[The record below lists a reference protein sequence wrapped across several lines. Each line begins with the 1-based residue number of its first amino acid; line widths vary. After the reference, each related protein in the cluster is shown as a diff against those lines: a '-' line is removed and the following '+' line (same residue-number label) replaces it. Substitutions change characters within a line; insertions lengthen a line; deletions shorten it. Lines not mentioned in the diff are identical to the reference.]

1 MENSESVLIKFS
13 ANVEIAQTTP
23 ELKGVRLKTVKG
35 ERNCYCLDKITI
47 LSFH

>member
-23 ELKGVRLKTVKG
+23 ELKGFAKKNG
-35 ERNCYCLDKITI
+35 ERREKL
-47 LSFH
+47 LLFG